1 MDKEPEYSVST
12 RLTMDEYEV
21 KRVEFHLEIYG
32 HPRKKAE
39 KLENREFVA
48 NILTSGN
55 RVSDFNVSSSPIF
68 LNENSLELTFDIS
81 TVYNAAKEDCLVDI
95 DFIVRIQRMNGRTA
109 KSLMRKNVKAY
120 VLVYESI
127 ESCELLDFFHSEK
140 RFRRSPSVHRS
151 VPKMNLKSS
160 QSIESCEFLDFFH
173 SEERFRRSP
182 SVHRSV
188 PKVNL
193 KSLPILAESK
203 LCKVN
208 EFPISFQDIGF
219 EWIIFPEIQDIG
231 ICSGFCSINF
241 ADTGYRLLQTVSYS
255 KTGSGQPVA
264 CHPTELGGFPII
276 YSDFSD
282 KMPVIAQF
290 SGMRVKQCG
299 CR

>member
-68 LNENSLELTFDIS
+68 LNENSLELTIDIS
-81 TVYNAAKEDCLVDI
+81 TVYNAAKEDFLVDI

-151 VPKMNLKSS
+151 VPK
-160 QSIESCEFLDFFH
+160 
-173 SEERFRRSP
+173 
-182 SVHRSV
+182 
-188 PKVNL
+188 VNL
-193 KSLPILAESK
+193 KSLPTLAESK

-241 ADTGYRLLQTVSYS
+241 AETGYRLLQTVSYS

-282 KMPVIAQF
+282 HMPVIAQF